1 METQVWVLGGVAGF
15 LVAVLLLL
23 FRVFLQNMGSLKTL
37 INEIRMELVKQNEQL
52 KTLFNKAIDQK
63 EKVDRLE
70 ERVAEVEREIYSKR
84 E

>member
-70 ERVAEVEREIYSKR
+70 GRVAEVEREIYSKR